1 MKKIKILLGIAMVVS
16 VLTIP
21 VHGAEGDT
29 AIPVISEIPQITPV
43 ETPVRELR
51 VEGNKIFYY
60 YKGKMVRNKWK
71 RYEGYKYYFGEDGY
85 AYIGGSKIGNKAYVF
100 DENGHLLENQK
111 GKMRTVLN
119 KKYCIASDNGQPKTG
134 YFIYHNDL
142 YYADSKGRCYQ
153 NRTREDGQLYF
164 TSSGKARK
172 DTNALLKMRVMNL
185 VSRLTTSEMSK
196 NQKLHACWEYIVDD
210 AGFQYGGSDPDLKKA
225 GWCRK
230 TALSMLNTKVGNCYG
245 FASTLAA
252 FAKELGYKK
261 IELIDGRIPGTRDHA
276 PDGFTGHCWV
286 RIDNRYYD
294 PEADWAGWMTG
305 VYGYSSYPIRHY
317 VKKVYNFMR

>member
-1 MKKIKILLGIAMVVS
+1 MVAS

-29 AIPVISEIPQITPV
+29 AIPVISETPKITPA

-51 VEGNKIFYY
+51 VEGNKISYY

-71 RYEGYKYYFGEDGY
+71 RYEGYKHYFGEDGY
-85 AYIGGSKIGNKAYVF
+85 ACIGGSKIGNKVYVF
-100 DENGHLLENQK
+100 DENGHLLENQM
-111 GKMRTVLN
+111 GKMRIVLN

-153 NRTREDGQLYF
+153 NRIREDGQLYF

-185 VSRLTTSEMSK
+185 VSRLTTPEMSK

-210 AGFQYGGSDPDLKKA
+210 AGFQYGGSDPDLKKQDGA
-225 GWCRK
+225 ERQLC
-230 TALSMLNTKVGNCYG
+230 LC
-245 FASTLAA
+245 
-252 FAKELGYKK
+252 
-261 IELIDGRIPGTRDHA
+261 LIPKLEIAMDLPAHWQYLQKNWDIKR
-276 PDGFTGHCWV
+276 
-286 RIDNRYYD
+286 
-294 PEADWAGWMTG
+294 
-305 VYGYSSYPIRHY
+305 
-317 VKKVYNFMR
+317 